1 MARQK
6 VKYRPAQSGEEKI
19 PERLPI
25 DAGKRLVTV
34 MVEGYEDVAFW
45 RGIFDRYESDKVTF
59 EITVP
64 LRKDLAKGK
73 KTLLGQADKC
83 GPNTILCMDSD
94 FDYLF
99 ADQTEQAAEINSSP
113 FIFHTYVYS
122 TENYICYAP
131 SLHNICVKATK
142 NDTKIF
148 DFEEFLA
155 DYSRTIY
162 PAFLWYAY
170 SAQSGMQRAFTLLDF
185 KSTVRI
191 GYLDTERNGAD
202 TIAWLGRQVARRVV
216 SLAEQYPKMAERM
229 PAFER
234 ALLSR
239 GVTPDNVYL
248 FMHGHT
254 LMDNVTMPLLM
265 AVCDKL
271 RQLSV
276 AKINDSK
283 VEGVALKNELQNYTN
298 TLRSIRDVLLDNEN
312 YTSSPLYKR
321 LRDDI
326 QTYLDSMIAKIKER
340 QEPPVML
347 RCNFEP

>member
-1 MARQK
+1 M
-6 VKYRPAQSGEEKI
+6 
-19 PERLPI
+19 PI

-113 FIFHTYVYS
+113 FMFHTYVYS

-216 SLAEQYPKMAERM
+216 SLAEQYPQMAERM

-254 LMDNVTMPLLM
+254 LMDNVVMVALN

-271 RQLSV
+271 RLM
-276 AKINDSK
+276 AGNKINNSAR
-283 VEGVALKNELQNYTN
+283 EGLSLANELSNYN
-298 TLRSIRDVLLDNEN
+298 NSLCNVRDALLFNEN
-312 YTSSPLYKR
+312 YKQCFLYKK
-321 LRDDI
+321 LQSDI
-326 QTYLDSMIAKIKER
+326 EQFLEITG
-340 QEPPVML
+340 
-347 RCNFEP
+347 